1 MKVQVAPLLALLVA
15 PSAVFG
21 LLDVKIK
28 AKGKKY
34 YGTALDPGTFSDSD
48 VKTIATSDFGAYT
61 PENSMKWDA
70 TERTP
75 PCRPFACGV
84 RC

>member
-1 MKVQVAPLLALLVA
+1 MKVQAAQLIALLVA
-15 PSAVFG
+15 PSAVLG

-34 YGTALDPGTFSDSD
+34 YGTALDPGTFSDSN

-70 TERTP
+70 TERAFASTP
-75 PCRPFACGV
+75 HVCGAWF
-84 RC
+84 